1 MSSHNIFVY
10 KYFHNI
16 LLPKGV
22 IDQMSNLFKVWQDLM
37 INSTIFHKELFKD
50 WLTPHLLDCGWYLEC
65 PKNSMPAFDVVL

>member
-22 IDQMSNLFKVWQDLM
+22 IDQMSNLFKVWQDSM
-37 INSTIFHKELFKD
+37 INGTIFHKELFNYSKELANSPFTRL
-50 WLTPHLLDCGWYLEC
+50 WVVFRV
-65 PKNSMPAFDVVL
+65 PKKLHACI